1 MLPDPSQNLATRL
14 FTRLKSL
21 VVCDAKPVL
30 QQKARLKSLVATRL
44 KKDVTPAR
52 SLGYE
57 DDEVPFAL
65 APLHEG
71 SILSGGNVPKYVV
84 RSDILYTV

>member
-1 MLPDPSQNLATRL
+1 M
-14 FTRLKSL
+14 
-21 VVCDAKPVL
+21 VCDAKSVL
-30 QQKARLKSLVATRL
+30 QQKARLKGLVATRL
-44 KKDVTPAR
+44 KKDVTPAPLR